1 LDVEQTIHLPIIHR
15 FVCNPVTGSTHRQNP
30 TWLKLTIP
38 FFTNLREAV
47 EGVSNYGKPTRRKGQ
62 PPVGNQ
68 PGSENILNGTGTG
81 IGNEAVKVERNV
93 A

>member
-1 LDVEQTIHLPIIHR
+1 LDIEQTIHLAIIHR
-15 FVCNPVTGSTHRQNP
+15 FVCDPVTGSTRRRDP

-38 FFTNLREAV
+38 YFTNLRDAV

-62 PPVGNQ
+62 PTVGNQ
-68 PGSENILNGTGTG
+68 PGSENIPNGTGTG
-81 IGNEAVKVERNV
+81 IGNEAVQEEKNV